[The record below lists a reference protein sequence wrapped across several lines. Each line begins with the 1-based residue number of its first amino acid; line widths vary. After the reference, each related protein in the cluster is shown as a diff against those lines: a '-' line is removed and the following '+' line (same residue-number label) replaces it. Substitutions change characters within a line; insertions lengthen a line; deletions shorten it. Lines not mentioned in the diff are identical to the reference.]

1 MLIALSSGQKLGL
14 GLVAGAFIVFALLSS
29 MVIPRFR
36 PDFPGRGLK
45 AYLVLVLV
53 FTAGMLGAVVAL
65 AGESEEKHEAAT
77 TELTETAPTGTAP
90 TEPAPAATETAP
102 PAAPA
107 GDAAAGKTVF
117 ASAGCGGCHTLAAA
131 GSSGT
136 VGPNLDQARPE
147 LALILDRVT
156 NGKGVMPPFKG
167 SLSEKQ
173 IRDVAAYVF
182 QATRAGS

>member
-45 AYLVLVLV
+45 AYVVLVLV

-65 AGESEEKHEAAT
+65 AGESEKEHEAAT
-77 TELTETAPTGTAP
+77 TEMTGTAPTGTAP
-90 TEPAPAATETAP
+90 TEPAPATTETAP

-107 GDAAAGKTVF
+107 GDAAAGRTVF

-136 VGPNLDQARPE
+136 VGPNLDEAKPSLQ
-147 LALILDRVT
+147 LIVDRVT
-156 NGKGVMPPFKG
+156 NGRGVMPSFRD
-167 SLSEKQ
+167 SLSERQ
-173 IRDVAAYVF
+173 IADVAAFVF
-182 QATRAGS
+182 ESTR